1 MNAGPHGRVGVRRL
15 CCGHMTPAPPPLTA
29 APGGLLGKVRRFLR
43 SFRERDAHPEDAWAV
58 TFLTPGEALVY
69 RGMDARDREHACRVT
84 RNLLRD
90 HPDADPELVAAALL
104 HDCGKSVRTYYVFER
119 VLVGL
124 IPYRL
129 ARLFPPRGAVGIRAN
144 HPELGAKLLAYAGAR
159 PRVAKLVARHHAPI
173 GDPDAALLHHY
184 DDLE

>member
-1 MNAGPHGRVGVRRL
+1 
-15 CCGHMTPAPPPLTA
+15 MTPSPTHLSTS
-29 APGGLLGKVRRFLR
+29 GGLLGKVRRFLR
-43 SFRERDAHPEDAWAV
+43 SFRETDATPDDAWA
-58 TFLTPGEALVY
+58 TAYLTPAEALVY

-90 HPDADPELVAAALL
+90 HPDADPELIAAALL

-119 VLVGL
+119 VVVGL

-159 PRVAKLVARHHAPI
+159 PRVAKLVARHHAPV
-173 GDPDAALLHHY
+173 GDPDAALLHQY